1 MNTESL
7 FTDIYTTRAWGSR
20 ESVSGPSST
29 HAQTVELRNQL
40 PSLFSRLSI
49 QSVFDCGC
57 GDFNWFQHVS
67 LGSIQY
73 VGADIA
79 EPIIKENQ
87 EEYTSSTI
95 HFQKMDCLTDP
106 PETAD
111 LWIVRDM
118 CGLYS
123 YESIQQLLLRF
134 IESNSKYIALTT
146 FPTHDTNIDGSTGIL
161 RPLNIQKAPF
171 LFPDPLDQVE
181 DNQQWFRKKS
191 LYVYTRDQLVDLPFF
206 TSPFLTSKIISS
218 SVAIDQWNMGHG
230 IQGMHGNPI
239 SNVPLRYQSLHGRK
253 A

>member
-1 MNTESL
+1 MNTETL
-7 FTDIYTTRAWGSR
+7 FTDIYTTRAWGSK

-29 HAQTVELRNQL
+29 HTKTVELRNQL

-49 QSVFDCGC
+49 QSIFDCGC

-73 VGADIA
+73 IGADIV

-87 EEYTSSTI
+87 QEYTTSTI

-123 YESIQQLLLRF
+123 YESIRQLLLRF
-134 IESNSKYIALTT
+134 IESNSNYIAFTT

-171 LFPDPLDQVE
+171 LFPDPIDQVE
-181 DNQQWFRKKS
+181 DGQQWFRKKF
-191 LYVYTRDQLVDLPFF
+191 LYVYTRDQLVDLPF
-206 TSPFLTSKIISS
+206 LTSNLISS
-218 SVAIDQWNMGHG
+218 SIVIDQWNMGHG

-239 SNVPLRYQSLHGRK
+239 SNVPLRYQSLHGHK